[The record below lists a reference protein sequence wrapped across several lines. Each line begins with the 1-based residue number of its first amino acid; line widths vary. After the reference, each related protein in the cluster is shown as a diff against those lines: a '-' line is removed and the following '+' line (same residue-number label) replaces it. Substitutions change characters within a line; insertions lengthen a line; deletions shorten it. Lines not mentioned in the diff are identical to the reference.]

1 MDDLKITLLS
11 IIAAA
16 TLLSAAAGAQV
27 PGGYFGAR
35 PVNSY
40 GPFVPLL
47 PYRGMQ
53 FATFR
58 EVQEAEIANSIPQT
72 VIPQTSSSI
81 DARLDYQGDVL
92 LRWQG
97 DPSVVNKLTFSIL
110 DSKKKMIKEKVIT
123 KLPAE
128 ARFNM
133 TNKSAY
139 YSVVVEYLNGTKST
153 VTSLL

>member
-1 MDDLKITLLS
+1 MKITLLS

-27 PGGYFGAR
+27 PAGYFAAR
-35 PVNSY
+35 PANSY
-40 GPFVPLL
+40 GPFVPLTS
-47 PYRGMQ
+47 YRNGMQ

-58 EVQEAEIANSIPQT
+58 EVQEAEIANQAPQA

-81 DARLDYQGDVL
+81 EAKMEPHGEVL

-97 DPSVVNKLTFSIL
+97 EPSVVNKLTFSIL

-133 TNKSAY
+133 TNKTAY
-139 YSVVVEYLNGTKST
+139 YSVVVEYVNGTKST